1 MRNMGNSSMKSST
14 NNPVRLIVPVTDSTL
29 MEVLISGG
37 GFQEAARRVGGDGRV
52 FRLPGSVQIDLEG
65 LSHSRID
72 LFVSALAGMVKKDK
86 GDLEIAR
93 SVRTTE
99 LPPNVISG
107 EFLHEKL
114 TKKFLLGLPKG
125 AWLVGNCSPHWIA
138 HISDRT
144 DHQRVWKQARE
155 ARANHR
161 LVSVVWSE
169 QDAKLVAGGRDF
181 FFSPTISL
189 TECLKRS
196 IRLQIP
202 GEWGTVRP

>member
-1 MRNMGNSSMKSST
+1 MKSS
-14 NNPVRLIVPVTDSTL
+14 NHNPIRLIVPVTDSTL
-29 MEVLISGG
+29 IEVLINGE

-65 LSHSRID
+65 LSQSQID
-72 LFVSALAGMVKKDK
+72 LFVSALAERVKKDK
-86 GDLEIAR
+86 GNLEISR

-107 EFLHEKL
+107 EFLREKL

-144 DHQRVWKQARE
+144 DHQRVWKQALE

-169 QDAKLVAGGRDF
+169 QDAKLVAGGMAF
-181 FFSPTISL
+181 SFSPTISRI
-189 TECLKRS
+189 ESIKRCFQ
-196 IRLQIP
+196 LQIP
-202 GEWGTVRP
+202 GGWGPVRP